1 MLNTLF
7 DTTHTARIPTTRF
20 LFIPPMRRE
29 KKQASVV
36 IVFLYTFFSKLARAN
51 SSKRCRRRCVYL
63 LFLLLFSSSTKQ
75 QLKSL
80 RAARHKT
87 RGTIRQN
94 IQRAIPDC
102 KIQSWPNQHRKRVS
116 RASRYARS
124 FDYLRFILFALS
136 FHVFHAHR
144 IHAVSLRRRGESF
157 VFKHVPEMPV
167 AFCTDDFHSSHAK
180 RLVDIRRNRPFV
192 ALIERWPTASAVE
205 L

>member
-20 LFIPPMRRE
+20 LFIPPVRRE

-36 IVFLYTFFSKLARAN
+36 IVFVHVLFQTRAREFC
-51 SSKRCRRRCVYL
+51 KRCRRRCVYL

-80 RAARHKT
+80 RAAHHKT
-87 RGTIRQN
+87 RGTISQN

-124 FDYLRFILFALS
+124 IDYLRFLLFALS
-136 FHVFHAHR
+136 FHVFHAH
-144 IHAVSLRRRGESF
+144 
-157 VFKHVPEMPV
+157 
-167 AFCTDDFHSSHAK
+167 
-180 RLVDIRRNRPFV
+180 
-192 ALIERWPTASAVE
+192 
-205 L
+205 

>member
-1 MLNTLF
+1 MAVVREAARRVHHYSDCIYSFGISLFIYMLNTLF

-63 LFLLLFSSSTKQ
+63 LFLLLFSSSTFKQ

-124 FDYLRFILFALS
+124 IDYLRFLLFALS
-136 FHVFHAHR
+136 FHVFHAH
-144 IHAVSLRRRGESF
+144 
-157 VFKHVPEMPV
+157 
-167 AFCTDDFHSSHAK
+167 
-180 RLVDIRRNRPFV
+180 
-192 ALIERWPTASAVE
+192 
-205 L
+205 

>member
-1 MLNTLF
+1 MAVVHYSDCIYSFGISLFIYMLNTLF

-63 LFLLLFSSSTKQ
+63 LFLLLFSSSSTKQ

-102 KIQSWPNQHRKRVS
+102 KIHGRINIESAF
-116 RASRYARS
+116 RAPPVTLVPSITFAS
-124 FDYLRFILFALS
+124 FFS
-136 FHVFHAHR
+136 
-144 IHAVSLRRRGESF
+144 
-157 VFKHVPEMPV
+157 
-167 AFCTDDFHSSHAK
+167 HSPSTYFT
-180 RLVDIRRNRPFV
+180 LTEF
-192 ALIERWPTASAVE
+192 TQ
-205 L
+205 